1 MTDEKMAL
9 SGPEP
14 PQPVTKRR
22 ADALQRADLAWR
34 ARVSGATWEAAAQ
47 VAGFSSGENALR
59 GVRPTDGTLPEV
71 DRAEVRRLWRERLE
85 ALWRQV
91 YRDALDRQPGSVTAA
106 VRVAAAA
113 TRLDGLDAPA
123 EVVVHNP
130 TQAEIDDWVARVLQ
144 MNAPA
149 LEEANIF
156 AD

>member
-1 MTDEKMAL
+1 MTDEEMAL

-34 ARVSGATWEAAAQ
+34 ARVSGATWDAAAQ

-59 GVRPTDGTLPEV
+59 GVRQTYGTLPEV
-71 DRAEVRRLWRERLE
+71 DRVELRRLWRERLE

-91 YRDALDRQPGSVTAA
+91 YRDALDRQSGAVTAA
-106 VRVAAAA
+106 VRVVTAA
-113 TRLDGLDAPA
+113 TRLDGLDAPT
-123 EVVVHNP
+123 EVFVHNP
-130 TQAEIDDWVARVLQ
+130 TQAELEVWVSQVLQ
-144 MNAPA
+144 DGKPV
-149 LEEANIF
+149 LQEADIF